1 MSAMSSRQPISA
13 AFTNSHFDWD
23 MQPEHTS
30 KEIESLLDQI
40 KIHLK
45 DQREMLTIPAL
56 LFKAFLLVSKHKG
69 KKVDPNTA
77 LETLEEAK
85 KKIDVYKSQYGS
97 EEGRIGFTIV
107 HHTLAGKIY
116 QDILRD
122 SESANEYLTDIQE
135 LQNRKTNVSQA
146 YIDVTRAFA
155 LSRLG
160 PRKLEESITY
170 FQKAVKV
177 NDTDADWFFLLGRMI
192 GRNKDY
198 TEGPGDPEGNLTE
211 RECYD
216 KALQVD
222 PNHASAMAFKA
233 QMLFDKDGNPREAER
248 LFNKAITLAPTSMR
262 VLDRAVRFYRKAKK
276 WEKAMS
282 YINKIE
288 NLEHTT
294 PDAMMY
300 HQKALLFKGKYAMQK
315 RNSHDRRLGKNL
327 PGETTLQSLLEMADT
342 AIDKAIDKSD
352 SVNFRF
358 TKAEILE
365 ELGKTGNA
373 ESEYRNLLS
382 KQKDLESQDV
392 VRIYIKYAFFLERKH
407 PESDREMKK
416 RINYLRNAIDLAVK
430 TCVVPGQNRF
440 NKGLWDMKDA
450 ISSCEKLLL
459 EQSKHPTSMAKE
471 EALMLLGWLK
481 FTLRN
486 VWNEFAEMTTAL
498 DYYQKAYHSCTGA
511 TTRKVTTEILNGLID
526 CYILSDDFKATE
538 RCVIELRKFD
548 ETGANRRQADWKLA
562 EGLKA
567 GEDIQAHDLLLE
579 AVRCGSIDACEAL
592 LGWLAKQ
599 KWQDKFSVSCAEIMH
614 CIKLSQDEIIVLDAQ
629 MSELSIHKYI
639 HKTGAS
645 SESGSPHDEPGD
657 LVDIE
662 DRKKDIE
669 KQIES
674 LLDLDNERFGELR
687 RKHLQME
694 LANLS
699 QDSDLIVKCEDV
711 LRVARPLLDHATT
724 TFGQKHYQKSAA
736 YPYIRVGT
744 LTRKTVQDELV
755 QVKLKA
761 WEGFATKH
769 PDLLTF
775 LVQVRYLSKLF
786 NFSAVAQTII
796 FFLQINALHNESGL
810 SYGLSIV

>member
-1 MSAMSSRQPISA
+1 MAATS
-13 AFTNSHFDWD
+13 AFTNSHFDWE

-30 KEIESLLDQI
+30 KEIDSLLDQI
-40 KIHLK
+40 EIHLK

-77 LETLEEAK
+77 LKTLEEAK
-85 KKIDVYKSQYGS
+85 KKIGVCKS
-97 EEGRIGFTIV
+97 EEGKIGFIIV

-116 QDILRD
+116 QDILGD
-122 SESANEYLTDIQE
+122 GESANKYFMDIQG
-135 LQNRKTNVSQA
+135 LQNRKTKVSQA

-160 PRKLEESITY
+160 PRKLKESIVY
-170 FQKAVKV
+170 FQKAVNV

-198 TEGPGDPEGNLTE
+198 TEGPGDPDGNLSE
-211 RECYD
+211 WECYN
-216 KALQVD
+216 KALQLD
-222 PNHASAMAFKA
+222 PKHASSMAFKA
-233 QMLFDKDGNPREAER
+233 QMLSDKKRNPREAEC
-248 LFNKAITLAPTSMR
+248 LFNTAITLAPTSMR
-262 VLDRAVRFYRKAKK
+262 VLDRAARFYRKNKK

-282 YINKIE
+282 CINKIE
-288 NLEHTT
+288 NLGHTT

-300 HQKALLFKGKYAMQK
+300 HQKALLFKGKYIMQK
-315 RNSHDRRLGKNL
+315 NNPHDQRLGKKL
-327 PGETTLQSLLEMADT
+327 PGETTPQSLLEMADT
-342 AIDKAIDKSD
+342 AIDKAIDKSE
-352 SVNFRF
+352 SVDFRF

-365 ELGKTGNA
+365 DLGKTGDA
-373 ESEYRNLLS
+373 ESEYRNLMA
-382 KQKDLESQDV
+382 KREDLESQDV
-392 VRIYIKYAFFLERKH
+392 VRIYIKYAFFLKRKH
-407 PESDREMKK
+407 PESDQQMKK

-430 TCVVPGQNRF
+430 KCVVTGQNCF

-450 ISSCEKLLL
+450 ISSFEKLLL
-459 EQSKHPTSMAKE
+459 DQSKHPTSMVKE
-471 EALMLLGWLK
+471 EALMLLGWLR

-486 VWNEFAEMTTAL
+486 VWNKFAEMTTAL
-498 DYYQKAYHSCTGA
+498 DYYQKAYHSCTDA

-526 CYILSDDFKATE
+526 CYILRDDFKATE
-538 RCVIELRKFD
+538 RCIIELRKFD
-548 ETGANRRQADWKLA
+548 ETGANQRQADWKLA

-567 GEDIQAHDLLLE
+567 GGDIQAHDLLLE

-592 LGWLAKQ
+592 LRWLAKQPAKQ
-599 KWQDKFSVSCAEIMH
+599 KWQDRFSVSCAEIMH
-614 CIKLSQDEIIVLDAQ
+614 CIKLSQDQMIVLDAQ

-669 KQIES
+669 KQIGS

-687 RKHLQME
+687 RKRLQME

-699 QDSDLIVKCEDV
+699 QNSDLIVKCEDV

-744 LTRKTVQDELV
+744 LTRKTVRDELV
-755 QVKLKA
+755 QEKLKA
-761 WEGFATKH
+761 WAGFATKH

-796 FFLQINALHNESGL
+796 IIIIIIIIFFFFFFFCK
-810 SYGLSIV
+810 